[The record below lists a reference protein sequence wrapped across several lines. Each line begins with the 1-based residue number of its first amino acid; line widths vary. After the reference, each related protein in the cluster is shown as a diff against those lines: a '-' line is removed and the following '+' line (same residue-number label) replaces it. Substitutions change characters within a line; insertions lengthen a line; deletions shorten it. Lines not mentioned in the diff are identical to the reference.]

1 DGFETRFVDR
11 DVAVPEALH
20 LGGVDIDAE
29 HVIAHLGQAGAGN
42 QPHIACTEDRYLH
55 HLRDDSLEREPP
67 ILTPA
72 KAARRLPGRNGR
84 RARISSRPSACL
96 LTILRLLTVR
106 VTGG

>member
-1 DGFETRFVDR
+1 
-11 DVAVPEALH
+11 
-20 LGGVDIDAE
+20 
-29 HVIAHLGQAGAGN
+29 
-42 QPHIACTEDRYLH
+42 PHIACTEDRYLH

-106 VTGG
+106 VTGGRSRRTGRRRAGLDQGHVEDQRRIRRHRRLRLGTVGE